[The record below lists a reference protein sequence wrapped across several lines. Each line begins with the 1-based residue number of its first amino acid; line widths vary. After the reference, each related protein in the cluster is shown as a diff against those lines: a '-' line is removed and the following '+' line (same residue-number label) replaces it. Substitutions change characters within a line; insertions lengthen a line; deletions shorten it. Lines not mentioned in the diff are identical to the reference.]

1 MTEEELDLDAC
12 MAARGYSYINGEY
25 DEDGIEYVKRYKH
38 KNGISELTFTE
49 KGGTWVIKQ

>member
-25 DEDGIEYVKRYKH
+25 DEDEIEYVKRYKH
-38 KNGISELTFTE
+38 KNGISELAVIQE
-49 KGGTWVIKQ
+49 CGTWVIK